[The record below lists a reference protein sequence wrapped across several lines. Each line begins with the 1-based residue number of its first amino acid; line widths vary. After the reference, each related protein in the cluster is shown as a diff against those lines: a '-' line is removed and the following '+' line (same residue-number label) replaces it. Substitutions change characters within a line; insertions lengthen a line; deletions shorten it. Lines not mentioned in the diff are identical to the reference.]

1 MKTRQKQ
8 EQGADMADEEE
19 RSIEQLN
26 DEADIAADYLEG
38 LLDIVDYEGD
48 IELAVRNGRP
58 TVEIVADDDRDIK
71 NLIGRHGEVVN
82 ALQQLARLAVQQK
95 TGERSRLILDVDGY
109 LSRRRKHLEDVAL
122 DAVDEVRE
130 SGEPVS
136 LRYMNSFER
145 KIVHDVVREEGLK
158 SRSHGVEPKRYVTI
172 YMKAQND
179 GDLADEA
186 DEVNDLDAIDEV
198 GVVDESNDVN
208 DEEMNFSEIATDQ
221 VDDIDEINEAAE
233 SDNSDESDDF
243 DEDDVDSSDDDH
255 ADAVFD
261 QEAPLDDG
269 SEEAAKEQEAG
280 E

>member
-1 MKTRQKQ
+1 
-8 EQGADMADEEE
+8 MADEEE

-179 GDLADEA
+179 DDLADEA
-186 DEVNDLDAIDEV
+186 DGVDDLDAIDDV
-198 GVVDESNDVN
+198 DAVDEANDINDVN
-208 DEEMNFSEIATDQ
+208 DEETDSSEIATDE
-221 VDDIDEINEAAE
+221 VDDIDEI
-233 SDNSDESDDF
+233 
-243 DEDDVDSSDDDH
+243 DEDDEDLADSSDDDH
-255 ADAVFD
+255 VDAVFD